1 MMAADHN
8 PKHLIHTMPIVR
20 GDLKADDAL
29 SRYTWFKVG
38 GPAEVLFKPADEEEL
53 CGFLSQLPANMP
65 VSIIG
70 NASNLLIRDGG
81 VPGVV
86 IRLGRAFSEI
96 EISNTQIHV
105 GAAAA
110 DLSVARKAR
119 DYAISGLE
127 FLSGI
132 PGTVGGAVC
141 MNAGAYEDQIK
152 DVCTSIRA
160 IDRSGEVHELNAS
173 DFGFG
178 YRHSTLDPSLIIT
191 QVTLQGK
198 TGLIAEISQRMEKIQ
213 SDREQ
218 SQPVRT
224 LTGGSTFANPKD
236 HKAWQLIDQTGCRGL
251 VWGGAIVSNL
261 HCNFLVNSGNA
272 TAADIE
278 GLGEEVRRRVFDKF
292 GITLEWEIRRIG
304 IPTLQGIK
312 EAGK

>member
-1 MMAADHN
+1 MMATVHN
-8 PKHLIHTMPIVR
+8 PKHLIHTMPRVR

-86 IRLGRAFSEI
+86 IRLGGAFTDI
-96 EISNTQIHV
+96 EISDTQMHV

-132 PGTVGGAVC
+132 PGTIGGAVR
-141 MNAGAYEDQIK
+141 MNAGAYEDEIK

-173 DFGFG
+173 DLGFG

-198 TGLIAEISQRMEKIQ
+198 PGLIAEITQRMEKIQ

>member
-1 MMAADHN
+1 MMATVHN
-8 PKHLIHTMPIVR
+8 PKHLIHSMPIVR

-86 IRLGRAFSEI
+86 IRLGGAFSDI
-96 EISNTQIHV
+96 EISDTQMHV

-132 PGTVGGAVC
+132 PGTIGGAVL
-141 MNAGAYEDQIK
+141 MNAGAYEDEIK

-173 DFGFG
+173 DLGFG

-198 TGLIAEISQRMEKIQ
+198 PGLIAEITQRMEKIQ

-236 HKAWQLIDQTGCRGL
+236 HKAWQLIDQKG
-251 VWGGAIVSNL
+251 
-261 HCNFLVNSGNA
+261 
-272 TAADIE
+272 
-278 GLGEEVRRRVFDKF
+278 
-292 GITLEWEIRRIG
+292 
-304 IPTLQGIK
+304 
-312 EAGK
+312 

>member
-8 PKHLIHTMPIVR
+8 PKHLIHTMPRVR

-141 MNAGAYEDQIK
+141 MNAGAYEDEIK

-251 VWGGAIVSNL
+251 VRGGAIVSNL

-312 EAGK
+312 EVGQ